1 MKSGACVSA
10 ASLSVLLVVSLH
22 NTLALVEATADAA
35 SPSVGLAA
43 KYPRDAG
50 IDMDPAVLFF
60 EDFESGDF
68 KKWDDYDGNHEPF
81 HLLMAV
87 SGPAGNK
94 NNHVVR
100 LRAPAGEP
108 GGADV
113 TKVLPTSYDRLYA
126 RWYLQY
132 EPGFNF
138 NALNHGGGLHAGAR
152 DLIGR
157 SGVRPSDWFSSV
169 IDYTADTH
177 QPVAYTYYPGMYQD
191 CADPNGRCWGD
202 RFPGAAEGAYA
213 AMTHHRGKQNL
224 PVLRDGRWYCI
235 EIMMDGGTPTAADK
249 GADGLLNYW
258 IDGEEIGPFNGLW
271 LRTTEDV
278 KLSVL
283 WLGLFHHDGSH
294 SVEGILIDNIVVAT
308 RRIGCIERPAA
319 NGRRPVTNTGG
330 EEQD

>member
-1 MKSGACVSA
+1 MKPSPVASAVSFIV
-10 ASLSVLLVVSLH
+10 LSTAVISSK
-22 NTLALVEATADAA
+22 LALAETKPDADSRPAGLATKYAGD
-35 SPSVGLAA
+35 VGLD
-43 KYPRDAG
+43 K
-50 IDMDPAVLFF
+50 DPAVVFF
-60 EDFESGDF
+60 EDFESGNL
-68 KKWDDYDGNHEPF
+68 KKWDDYDGNREPF
-81 HLLMAV
+81 NLLMAA
-87 SGPAGNK
+87 SGPAGNRK
-94 NNHVVR
+94 NHVVR

-138 NALNHGGGLHAGAR
+138 NAPNHGGGLHAGAR
-152 DLIGR
+152 DRIGR

-202 RFPGAAEGAYA
+202 RFPGAAEGGYA
-213 AMTHHRGKQNL
+213 AKPHHRGKQNL

-235 EIMMDGGTPTAADK
+235 EIMLDGGTPTASDK

-258 IDGEEIGPFNGLW
+258 IDGEESGPFHGLW
-271 LRTTEDV
+271 LRITEDV

-294 SVEGILIDNIVVAT
+294 SVEGILIDNVVVAT

-319 NGRRPVTNTGG
+319 HGRRPGENTGD